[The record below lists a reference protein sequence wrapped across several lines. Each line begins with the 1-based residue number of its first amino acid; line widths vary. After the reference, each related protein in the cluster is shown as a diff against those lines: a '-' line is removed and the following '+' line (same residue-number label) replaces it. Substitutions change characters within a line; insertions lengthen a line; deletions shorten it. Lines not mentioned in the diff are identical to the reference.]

1 MVFIRDKIKNIII
14 SKGDIIGTVK
24 VISDVYYKEIGKDKK
39 KRRYFKIRCL
49 LCGEL
54 LEARELALKHGDT
67 GQCKHCRSNVGRMKG
82 NPQNHNKYI
91 FIDNIG
97 IGYTNNDE
105 EFYFDKED
113 YEKIK
118 DYCWH
123 INKQGYVQTQ
133 KDKKKILMHRFLL
146 NATDNSNID
155 HNNRIRNWNL
165 KDNLTIVTKKE
176 NNQNNSIYKNNT
188 SGVTGVSFDKNQGT
202 WRSYINID
210 KKRIYGDSSDDIDV
224 AINSRKELEKKYFY
238 YLNDIQKSLQQG
250 KVVLY
255 CD

>member
-14 SKGDIIGTVK
+14 SKGDIIGTVE
-24 VISDVYYKEIGKDKK
+24 VTSDVYYKMIGKNKK
-39 KRRYFKIRCL
+39 RRRYFKIKCL
-49 LCGEL
+49 MCGEPS
-54 LEARELALKHGDT
+54 EARELALKHGKT

-97 IGYTNNDE
+97 IGYTNNGD

-123 INKQGYVQTQ
+123 INKNGYVQTQ
-133 KDKKKILMHRFLL
+133 KNKKQILMHRLL
-146 NATDNSNID
+146 LGVADNSNVD

-188 SGVTGVSFDKNQGT
+188 SGTTGVSFDKNQGL

-210 KKRIYGDSSDDIDV
+210 SKRIYGDSSYDIEI

-238 YLNDIQKSLQQG
+238 YLNDVQKSLQQNE
-250 KVVLY
+250 VMLY
-255 CD
+255 CE